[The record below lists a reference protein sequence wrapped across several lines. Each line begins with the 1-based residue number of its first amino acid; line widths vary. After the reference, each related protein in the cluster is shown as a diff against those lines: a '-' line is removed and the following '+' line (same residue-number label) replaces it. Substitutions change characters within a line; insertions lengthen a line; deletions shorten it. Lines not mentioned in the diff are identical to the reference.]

1 MTTRVEIVNDFLAI
15 NVKPGST
22 IQDVV
27 EASGSALPFVCRDGE
42 CGTCLVSIE
51 QGMEFISEINEKEK
65 KVIAEAGAGTNTE
78 KSRLSC
84 QMKIVKPNGVIRI
97 KY

>member
-1 MTTRVEIVNDFLAI
+1 
-15 NVKPGST
+15 
-22 IQDVV
+22 
-27 EASGSALPFVCRDGE
+27 
-42 CGTCLVSIE
+42 
-51 QGMEFISEINEKEK
+51 MEFISEINEKEK

>member
-15 NVKPGST
+15 NVQPGST

-27 EASGSALPFVCRDGE
+27 EASGSALPFGCRDGE
-42 CGTCLVSIE
+42 CGTCVVEIE
-51 QGMEFISEINEKEK
+51 QGMEFLSEINEKEK
-65 KVIAEAGAGTNTE
+65 KVIKEVCTGVSTDCT
-78 KSRLSC
+78 RLSC
-84 QMKIVKPNGVIRI
+84 QMKIVKPNGIVRI

>member
-27 EASGSALPFVCRDGE
+27 EASGSALPFGCRDGE

-51 QGMEFISEINEKEK
+51 QGMEFISEINEKR
-65 KVIAEAGAGTNTE
+65 
-78 KSRLSC
+78 KSNCRSWC
-84 QMKIVKPNGVIRI
+84 WY